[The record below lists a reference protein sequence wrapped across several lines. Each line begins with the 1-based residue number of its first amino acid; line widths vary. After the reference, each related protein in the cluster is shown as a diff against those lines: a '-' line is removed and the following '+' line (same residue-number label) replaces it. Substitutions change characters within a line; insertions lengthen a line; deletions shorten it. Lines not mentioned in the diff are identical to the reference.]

1 MAKFDSEE
9 VDLLDLLASF
19 LAALKRNL
27 IFTIGLPLIGVL
39 IALAV
44 SYKSRDLFE
53 SALLIETSL
62 LSENECKFIFNQ
74 LNKVGTIP
82 GLSGAERNQVAWFRF
97 DMLKGPTAAQITT
110 DLKEESLFM
119 EVTARV
125 YNQEVFPSLEKAVVR
140 IINENPSVVRHRIER
155 ERFYSEMI
163 AKIERE
169 IASMEEVKA
178 VPGNKVADYI
188 NPAELY
194 AGSVKLYKE
203 KILFEIR
210 RDQIKSVQLIKGFDS
225 LTIDAKQSKVVVAII
240 GFSIGF
246 ACLCLFLFMQFFIRY
261 FTVYET
267 TH

>member
-19 LAALKRNL
+19 LAALKKNL
-27 IFTIGLPLIGVL
+27 IFTIGLPLIGML

-62 LSENECKFIFNQ
+62 LSENECSFIFDQ

-82 GLSGAERNQVAWFRF
+82 GLSDAERNQVAWFRF
-97 DMLKGPTAAQITT
+97 ELLNTT
-110 DLKEESLFM
+110 SGKPAIDLEEESLFM

-125 YNQEVFPSLEKAVVR
+125 YDQEVFPSLQEAVVR
-140 IINENPSVVRHRIER
+140 IINENPSVVRHRVER
-155 ERFYSEMI
+155 ERFYGEMI
-163 AKIERE
+163 RKIERE
-169 IASMEEVKA
+169 IGSMEKVKS
-178 VPGNKVADYI
+178 VSEDDVANYI
-188 NPAELY
+188 NPAEMY

-203 KILFEIR
+203 KVLFEIR

-225 LTIDAKQSKVVVAII
+225 LTIDAKQSKVLVAII

-246 ACLCLFLFMQFFIRY
+246 ACLCLFLFIQFFVRY
-261 FTVYET
+261 YTVYET

>member
-27 IFTIGLPLIGVL
+27 IFTIGLPLLGML

-44 SYKSRDLFE
+44 SYKSKDLFE

-62 LSENECKFIFNQ
+62 LSENECNFIFNQ
-74 LNKVGTIP
+74 LNKVGSIP
-82 GLSGAERNQVAWFRF
+82 GLSDQERNQVAWFRF
-97 DMLKGPTAAQITT
+97 ELLKGTAANIAT
-110 DLKEESLFM
+110 DPKEESLFM

-125 YNQEVFPSLEKAVVR
+125 YDKEVFPSLEKAVVR

-155 ERFYSEMI
+155 ERFYGEMI
-163 AKIERE
+163 RKIETE
-169 IASMEEVKA
+169 ISSMEKVKA
-178 VPGNKVADYI
+178 VSDNNVANYI

-194 AGSVKLYKE
+194 AGSVELYRE
-203 KILFEIR
+203 KVLFEIR

-225 LTIDAKQSKVVVAII
+225 LTIDAKLSRVVVAII

-246 ACLCLFLFMQFFIRY
+246 ACLCIFLFVRFFIRY
-261 FTVYET
+261 YSVYET